1 MANMHEKMLN
11 PREMQIKIMRYHFVL
26 SRMAITTNSDNSK
39 YWQGCG
45 EIGIFIHC
53 WWGFKF
59 AAATVKNSLTVPH
72 MVKLTM

>member
-26 SRMAITTNSDNSK
+26 SRMAITTNSDNIK

-45 EIGIFIHC
+45 EIGTLAHC
-53 WWGFKF
+53 WGN
-59 AAATVKNSLTVPH
+59 VK
-72 MVKLTM
+72 